1 MKNSSFQFAEFFDKK
16 KSQILISRIWDFPS
30 KICWVT
36 LYQGENAQVSWLI
49 NLQRRD
55 KTLVP

>member
-49 NLQRRD
+49 NL
-55 KTLVP
+55 